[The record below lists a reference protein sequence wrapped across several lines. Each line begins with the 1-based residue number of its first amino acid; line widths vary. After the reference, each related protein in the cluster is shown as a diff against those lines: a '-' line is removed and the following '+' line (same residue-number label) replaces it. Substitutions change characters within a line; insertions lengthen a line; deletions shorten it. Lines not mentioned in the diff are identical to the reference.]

1 MMWGIITLAV
11 IVNGGFAIY
20 VIRKLTAKNK

>member
-1 MMWGIITLAV
+1 MMWAIITIAI

-20 VIRKLTAKNK
+20 VIRKLTAKKK